1 MVWRLVRF
9 LHSPRMRGDF
19 PRLDVG
25 FWMAVPLRTW
35 WFVLAMGSFVTACAG
50 PTPATPD
57 AGPDESG
64 VPVTGTPSVSAEKAQ
79 FLATFQPIVA
89 GANDMTLAQFL
100 ALHTPAN
107 AVQPITPPADPLLAK
122 NMDLVDQKLTLSTGE
137 KAKLQANGFVV
148 SDRLQHDTMAE
159 ALLDVFQKDLP
170 VLVTTDAI
178 CQALHSSYDDILKTL
193 EQFGLLGIID
203 DTLAKAQAALP
214 GLAIGAA
221 PDALLAKQDAD
232 LYLTVAR
239 SLLAGTTLPSLT
251 GAVVD
256 AQVADILN
264 DVAAE
269 QMVDLQL
276 FGSARTLDFSQFTP
290 RGHYLGVPELEHY
303 FRALMWLGRTDL
315 RFAEQDAAGN
325 WQFRPRQLMLA
336 MLLAQAV
343 QTGNAAA
350 GLQSADDLLALMV
363 GPVDYIN
370 VAGVQKLVAD
380 QKWTTA
386 SDIAAL
392 TQTQV
397 ETLVGQLTGGQYGT
411 QQIASQVLEV
421 DPTTS
426 TPTPLPPSFALLG
439 QRFIIDSYVFS
450 NVTFDRVI
458 HGGQKVE
465 RVLPNPLDV
474 LFALGNDQVLPLLQP
489 DFAKF
494 PYWGALNTV
503 RWLVDQHDAAFWQ
516 ANLYNLWLDS
526 LRQLNPPTTDAAFP
540 FALRTPAWRDKT
552 ANTQLG
558 SWAQLRHDTL
568 LYAKQSYTGGV
579 TCAHPGA
586 YVEPYPQFFARMKL
600 LGAQAVQV
608 LGNTPVADA
617 GVKANITKFF
627 TNWQDIMGKLQ
638 TAAEHELAG
647 VGTSTDDQT
656 FLKSVI
662 SQGNMCGVVYSGWYP
677 TLFFSSDSVSAWK
690 PTIADVHTNPNTGPL
705 PGPDVLHVATG
716 HVSQLILTVDT
727 CTGAETFV
735 GPAFRYHEVDVH
747 EIKRLS
753 DEDWLAELKDGSAP
767 PPPDWTQSFRA
778 Q

>member
-1 MVWRLVRF
+1 MWMQRCVR
-9 LHSPRMRGDF
+9 
-19 PRLDVG
+19 
-25 FWMAVPLRTW
+25 WTAVVMGG
-35 WFVLAMGSFVTACAG
+35 VLLACAG
-50 PTPATPD
+50 PTPADQD
-57 AGPDESG
+57 AQSG
-64 VPVTGTPSVSAEKAQ
+64 VPVTGAPTVSAQKAQ
-79 FLATFQPIVA
+79 FLTSFQPIVA
-89 GANDMTLAQFL
+89 AANDMTLAQFL
-100 ALHTPAN
+100 ALHTPPD
-107 AVQPITPPADPLLAK
+107 AVQPITPPSDPLLAK
-122 NMDLVDQKLTLSTGE
+122 NLDLVDQKLALTAEE
-137 KAKLQANGFVV
+137 KAKIHANGFVV

-170 VLVTTDAI
+170 VVVTTDAI
-178 CQALHSSYDDILKTL
+178 LQALHASYDDILKIL
-193 EQFGLLGIID
+193 EQFGLIGIID

-214 GLAIGAA
+214 ALVVGTA
-221 PDALLAKQDAD
+221 PDAILAKQDAD

-239 SLLAGTTLPSLT
+239 SLLAGKTLPSLT

-256 AQVADILN
+256 AQVAELLA

-276 FGSARTLDFSQFTP
+276 FGSSRTLDFSQFTP
-290 RGHYLGVPELEHY
+290 RGHYAGVPALEQY

-315 RFAEQDAAGN
+315 RFAEQDAGGA

-336 MLLAQAV
+336 LVLQQAV
-343 QTGNAAA
+343 QASGAAP
-350 GLQSADDLLALMV
+350 GLQTADDLLALLI
-363 GPVDYIN
+363 GPVDYIT
-370 VAGVQKLVAD
+370 VAGVQKLAAD
-380 QKWTTA
+380 HTWTTA
-386 SDIAAL
+386 SDAAAL
-392 TQTQV
+392 TPAQA
-397 ETLVGQLTGGQYGT
+397 EALVGQLTGGQYGT

-426 TPTPLPPSFALLG
+426 TPTPLPPAFALLG

-458 HGGQKVE
+458 HAGQKVE

-489 DFAKF
+489 DFDKF

-503 RWLVDQHDAAFWQ
+503 RWLVDQHDATFWQ
-516 ANLYNLWLDS
+516 ANLYNVWLDS
-526 LRQLNPPTTDAAFP
+526 LRQLNPPTTAAKFP

-568 LYAKQSYTGGV
+568 LYSKQSYTGGV

-600 LGAQAVQV
+600 LGALAVQV
-608 LGNTPVADA
+608 LGNTAVADA

-627 TNWQDIMGKLQ
+627 TNWQDVMTKLQ

-647 VGTSTDDQT
+647 LGTDAADQT

-662 SQGNMCGVVYSGWYP
+662 SQGNICGMPYTGWYT
-677 TLFFSSDSVSAWK
+677 TLFFNADAVATWK
-690 PTIADVHTNPNTGPL
+690 PTIADVHTNPNQGPL

-716 HVSQLILTVDT
+716 HVSQLILTIDT

-735 GPAFRYHEVDVH
+735 GPTFRYHEVDVH
-747 EIKRLS
+747 AIQRLT
-753 DEDWLAELKDGSAP
+753 DADWAAQLKDGSAP
-767 PPPDWTQSFRA
+767 PPPVWTQSFRA